1 MRTDLTAA
9 RQLSFLPP
17 TGPSDAALKAGF
29 RCGDLG
35 THSSRTIML
44 AELEAAL
51 AAVPPEARRADYAA
65 AIIEANCL
73 SKPTFSTRR
82 LTNQR
87 LGELYGLDPAVPL
100 FRVLRRLWA
109 IDEAGRPLLA
119 LLACLARDPLLR
131 ATAPV
136 IVGLPEGAELQRRK
150 MRAVL
155 RAAVDN
161 RLNEATL
168 DKVVRNT
175 ASSWTQSGHLEG
187 RTFKI
192 RRLVRPTP
200 ASVAFTLYLGH
211 AAGFRGEE
219 LLASGWVAVLDCSA
233 SSARD
238 LAVAAKRLGLIDLRM
253 AGEVIELGLER
264 LDPAAGRF

>member
-1 MRTDLTAA
+1 MRMTSTAA
-9 RQLSFLPP
+9 SQLSLLPAG
-17 TGPSDAALKAGF
+17 GPADAALKAGF
-29 RCGDLG
+29 RFGDLG

-44 AELEAAL
+44 AELQAAL
-51 AAVPPEARRADYAA
+51 AAAPPEAGRADYAA

-73 SKPTFSTRR
+73 GKPTASTRR

-87 LGELYGLDPAVPL
+87 LGELYALDPAVPL

-109 IDEAGRPLLA
+109 IDEKSRPLLA
-119 LLACLARDPLLR
+119 LLASLARDPLLR

-136 IVGLPEGAELQRRK
+136 IIALPEGAELQRREI
-150 MRAVL
+150 RAAL
-155 RAAVDN
+155 RATVDS

-187 RTFKI
+187 RTFKM
-192 RRLVRPTP
+192 RRLVRATP
-200 ASVAFTLYLGH
+200 VVVAMALYRGH

-219 LLASGWVAVLDCSA
+219 LLTSGGIAVLDCSV

-238 LAVAAKRLGLIDLRM
+238 LAVDAKRFGLIDLRM
-253 AGEVIELGLER
+253 AGDVIELGLER